1 MNHMHPESLFRLAA
15 DRRADLQR
23 SAWESRLRRD
33 ARHYRR
39 SQRLHSPPR

>member
-1 MNHMHPESLFRLAA
+1 MNFLHPESLSRLAA
-15 DRRADLQR
+15 DRHSDLQR

-33 ARHYRR
+33 ARHHRR